1 VKKTVKLLGVAIA
14 IIAILAMTVPAMAVD
29 TSVTVISGGGGGN
42 PPNIVASW
50 VMVDTD
56 ATPLVL
62 GPGSIMGDDDPTI
75 AGTDI
80 YPPLQ
85 WQTQKPVCYFA
96 LVDDREGDDDVVSV
110 DVDVWHP
117 EFSPAP
123 YDANDY
129 FKYERPM
136 VRYANFDGCQNP
148 WSGAFE
154 EFFADYYYD
163 QAVAFNLFTSANIGI
178 NPNTGNP
185 YTLTEIEELIDQE
198 SVGFWAVCVWIDYE
212 QPAGT
217 YPVEITAVDTQTN
230 ISQMDYSFYY
240 IPVSMVDYDFL
251 SVNFGQ
257 VMVNVTQEIDGDREF
272 AIPDGAAGYDG
283 NGVLYPSPAQATV
296 RNIGNVWS
304 KIQVM
309 ETNLYQGGTPLPSD
323 PDWNVIYDACLSD
336 PSGTNLKVYF
346 SPEEWATLC
355 RNLYLSETQKLDFSL
370 KFMKYGQTG
379 QWTGTMS
386 LSSFIAPDWPTVLR
400 IA

>member
-1 VKKTVKLLGVAIA
+1 MKRLIA
-14 IIAILAMTVPAMAVD
+14 IVIAVIAVLAMTVPAMAVD
-29 TSVTVISGGGGGN
+29 TSVTVLSGGSTGN

-62 GPGSIMGDDDPTI
+62 DPCSIMGDDDPVTP
-75 AGTDI
+75 GTDI

-117 EFSPAP
+117 TDSPAP
-123 YDANDY
+123 YNENGY

-136 VRYANFDGCQNP
+136 VRYAAFDGCQNP
-148 WSGAFE
+148 WAGAFE
-154 EFFADYYYD
+154 EYFADYYFD
-163 QAVAFNLFTSANIGI
+163 QAVLFNLFTEANIGN
-178 NPNTGNP
+178 NPNTDLP
-185 YTLTEIEELIDQE
+185 YTLAEIEELIDQE

-217 YPVEITAVDTQTN
+217 YPVEITAVDTLAN

-240 IPVSMVDYDFL
+240 IPVSMVDFDFNAI
-251 SVNFGQ
+251 NFGS
-257 VMVNVTQEIDGDREF
+257 VMVNITQEIDGDRVF
-272 AIPDGAAGYDG
+272 ATPDGTAGYQA
-283 NGVLYPSPAQATV
+283 NGMLYPSPAQATV

-304 KIQVM
+304 KITVM
-309 ETNLYQGGTPLPSD
+309 ESNLSQNGTPLPSD
-323 PDWNVIYDACLSD
+323 PNWNVLYDACLSD
-336 PSGTNLKVYF
+336 PSGTNLKTYF
-346 SPEEWATLC
+346 YPTEEATLC
-355 RNLYLSETQKLDFSL
+355 RDLFLSETQKLDFSL

-379 QWTGTMS
+379 QWIGTMT
-386 LSSFIAPDWPTVLR
+386 LGSFIAPDWPTALR
-400 IA
+400 SPD